1 MWSPVSA
8 AAVPGLELP
17 SHCFDRSLYYFRVR
31 FSCQVDERNDTGL
44 AAIQGTQHQ
53 VTTNVS
59 SNSDRSQASQVV
71 HQGTESSTAVS
82 QGTETNKGALSSVV
96 VSQGTESSVS
106 SIANTSSL
114 VPCICGAATG
124 KRKISR
130 DDVTR
135 LEYEVLV
142 ERKKK
147 MIEERTYYELMNKK
161 LRQELEDKNK

>member
-1 MWSPVSA
+1 MSA
-8 AAVPGLELP
+8 AAVPGLELL
-17 SHCFDRSLYYFRVR
+17 SHCFDGSLYYFRVR

-44 AAIQGTQHQ
+44 PAIQGTQHQ

-71 HQGTESSTAVS
+71 HQGTESSVA
-82 QGTETNKGALSSVV
+82 
-96 VSQGTESSVS
+96 VSQGTESSFS
-106 SIANTSSL
+106 SIANTSSV
-114 VPCICGAATG
+114 VPCICGAVTG

-130 DDVTR
+130 DDVTH